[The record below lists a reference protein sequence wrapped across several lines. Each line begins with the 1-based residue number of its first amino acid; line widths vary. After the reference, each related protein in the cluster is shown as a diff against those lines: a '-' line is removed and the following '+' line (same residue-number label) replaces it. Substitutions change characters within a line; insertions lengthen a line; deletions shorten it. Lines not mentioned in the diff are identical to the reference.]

1 MPPNDICLVCRRRPK
16 RTDYQFCSNRCT
28 GIATRK
34 APQLMRVPKEHV
46 FYKNIKTMFAKNWHD
61 KKKNL
66 PTIAKIY
73 LITWTASQRSS
84 FEKYRERVAKLRK
97 IPKGKA
103 KEIKSF
109 RSERRACRLGDRVP
123 CTTCKNSGCRL
134 CLAIRSAFKSS
145 LDYKRK
151 MVHANATSGIRFGG
165 GVYMAPASN
174 KAFQYAVNLSKGS
187 NYLTTLVTRT
197 VLGNMQLLTT
207 EQHHRLAPNKG
218 YDSVKAHTQNDPW
231 EYVTYNKDAVRP
243 AYLVVVNKPK

>member
-28 GIATRK
+28 GIAMRK
-34 APQLMRVPKEHV
+34 APQLMRVLKEHV
-46 FYKNIKTMFAKNWHD
+46 FYKNIKMMFAKNWHD
-61 KKKNL
+61 KEKNL
-66 PTIAKIY
+66 ATIVKIY
-73 LITWTASQRSS
+73 LITWTASQHSS

-109 RSERRACRLGDRVP
+109 HSERRASAVD
-123 CTTCKNSGCRL
+123 
-134 CLAIRSAFKSS
+134 CLAICSAFKSS

-151 MVHANATSGIRFGG
+151 MVHANTTSGIHFGG
-165 GVYMAPASN
+165 GVYMVPASN

-197 VLGNMQLLTT
+197 VLGNMQLLMA